1 TRSGPPSC
9 TPPGADSAMPSG
21 PDADGPLRT
30 LALTGPRPPMTTAVQ
45 ISHLGGRPAAEPA
58 VPKALP
64 YRDAACPVRLLPP
77 LDGRD
82 VTAVRELYGGCPGTW
97 SRRPWAGR

>member
-1 TRSGPPSC
+1 
-9 TPPGADSAMPSG
+9 
-21 PDADGPLRT
+21 
-30 LALTGPRPPMTTAVQ
+30 MTTAVQ